1 MTDRTDG
8 YVTDVGYTH
17 GYYPELNPLRMRLA
31 LLHAGFRVPNIAT
44 ACELGF
50 GQGLSI
56 NIHAAA
62 SPVHW
67 YGTDFN
73 AAHAGFARQLAA
85 ASGADI
91 GLFDESFEDFARRPD
106 LPAFDFIA
114 LHGVWSWISDRN
126 RTLIV
131 DFVRRRLKAGGVLY
145 LGYNALPGWAAF
157 SSVRHLMVEHANR
170 AGTEGRGTAARI
182 DEAIRFAEKLL
193 ATDPEYAR
201 RNPQVLE
208 RFEVLLEEDRR
219 YLAHEYFNRDW
230 APMHFETVAR
240 WLEPA
245 AVRYACSATFN
256 DHVDFLS
263 LTDRQRGLL
272 GEVHDPGLRESV
284 RDFIIN
290 RTFRHDY
297 WVKGA
302 RMLSEP
308 ARAEALRRERVI
320 SVVPRLDLPF
330 KVRAALA
337 LNKTGPGE
345 AVYAPILERLA
356 DRRAVSLGELE
367 QAVKHKGISL
377 TQVLDTVMLIASCDH
392 IVAAQDDAVMAA
404 ARPRT
409 DKLNAH
415 LIERARFGGDITDIA
430 SPVTGGGIHIERL
443 EQLFLAAFQQGGT
456 RPDDWVREASKVIAA
471 EGTLEGP
478 AVDLAKRAQTFAEQ
492 TLPTLR
498 TLRIA

>member
-17 GYYPELNPLRMRLA
+17 GYYPELNPLRARLA
-31 LLHAGFRVPNIAT
+31 LLHAGFGIPDVTT

-91 GLFDESFEDFARRPD
+91 ELFDDSFEDFACRPD
-106 LPAFDFIA
+106 LPEFDFIA

-126 RTLIV
+126 RALIV

-145 LGYNALPGWAAF
+145 VGYNALPGWAAF
-157 SSVRHLMVEHANR
+157 SSVRHLMVEHATR
-170 AGTEGRGTAARI
+170 VGAEGRGTATRI
-182 DEAIRFAEKLL
+182 DNAIRFAEKLL

-201 RNPQVLE
+201 RNPQVLK
-208 RFEVLLEEDRR
+208 RFEVLLGEDRR

-230 APMHFETVAR
+230 VPMHFADVGR

-245 AVRYACSATFN
+245 AVQYACSAAYA
-256 DHVDFLS
+256 DHVDALN
-263 LTDRQRGLL
+263 LTDRQRALL

-290 RTFRHDY
+290 QAFRHDY

-302 RMLSEP
+302 PMLSEP
-308 ARAEALRRERVI
+308 SRTEALRRERV
-320 SVVPRLDLPF
+320 VTVTPRPELPF
-330 KVRAALA
+330 KLRAALA
-337 LNKTGPGE
+337 LNKAGPGE
-345 AVYAPILERLA
+345 AVYAPILEVLA
-356 DRRAVSLGELE
+356 NRKAISLGELE

-377 TQVLDTVMLIASCDH
+377 MQILDAVMLFASCDLV
-392 IVAAQDDAVMAA
+392 VAAQDDVAA
-404 ARPRT
+404 AGARTRT

-415 LIERARFGGDITDIA
+415 LIERARLNGDIADIA
-430 SPVTGGGIHIERL
+430 SPVTGGGIRIERL
-443 EQLFLAAFQQGGT
+443 EQLFLAAFRQGGT
-456 RPDDWVREASKVIAA
+456 APDDWVRAASKVLAA
-471 EGTLEGP
+471 DGTVEVP
-478 AVDLAKRAQTFAEQ
+478 AIDLAGRARIFADR
-492 TLPTLR
+492 TLPTFRALG
-498 TLRIA
+498 IA